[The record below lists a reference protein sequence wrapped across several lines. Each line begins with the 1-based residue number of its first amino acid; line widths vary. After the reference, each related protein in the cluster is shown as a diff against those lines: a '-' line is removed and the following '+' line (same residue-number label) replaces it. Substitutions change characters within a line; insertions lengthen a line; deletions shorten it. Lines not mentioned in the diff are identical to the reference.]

1 MLDREQVDKELKAFQ
16 ERVIKQSRSNL
27 TRLKKNSSNTLYK
40 SLKGSYK
47 VNPNSIELDFE
58 MEAYGQ
64 FQDKGVSGV
73 RKKYDTPFSYTD
85 KQPPASVFDKWVIKR
100 GIAPRNAKGQF
111 QNRKGI
117 AFAIARSI
125 YFNGIKPSLF
135 FTKPF
140 ENEYKKLSGEL
151 IEAYGLDIEK
161 LMDISLEKLTK

>member
-1 MLDREQVDKELKAFQ
+1 MLDREQVDKELKEFQ

-100 GIAPRNAKGQF
+100 GIAPRNEKGQF

-125 YFNGIKPSLF
+125 YLNGIKPSLF